1 MKLAMH
7 ERDGTAVPA
16 MVVSVNGSEA
26 VIDIGTAL
34 EVAGSDEDPPGSVP
48 ALLERWP
55 VLEGPLRHAAGVIA
69 AGADPAVELAA
80 ARLLPPVGPGQLI
93 VCCGFNYAAHEAEV
107 GGSSVGATW
116 FIKSANCT
124 VGSGAPIIIPPDNS
138 DTVDYEGE
146 LAVVFAKPCH
156 RVTAADALDYVG
168 GYTLV
173 NDVSARLRPPEQVPS
188 TDDIKRSVIDTHL
201 GKQHPT
207 FCPIG
212 PVLVTADEIPDP
224 SRLSFATMV
233 NGTVV
238 QKARLRDMRLG
249 VPELIEW
256 LSTVFA
262 FRPGDVISTGSPA
275 GSGVSQQ
282 PPRFLKPADVVTIT
296 APEIGELTNPVQE
309 RTAP

>member
-1 MKLAMH
+1 
-7 ERDGTAVPA
+7 
-16 MVVSVNGSEA
+16 
-26 VIDIGTAL
+26 
-34 EVAGSDEDPPGSVP
+34 
-48 ALLERWP
+48 
-55 VLEGPLRHAAGVIA
+55 
-69 AGADPAVELAA
+69 
-80 ARLLPPVGPGQLI
+80 
-93 VCCGFNYAAHEAEV
+93 
-107 GGSSVGATW
+107 
-116 FIKSANCT
+116 
-124 VGSGAPIIIPPDNS
+124 
-138 DTVDYEGE
+138 
-146 LAVVFAKPCH
+146 
-156 RVTAADALDYVG
+156 VTAAEALDYVG

-173 NDVSARLRPPEQVPS
+173 NDVSARLRQAEQIPS

-256 LSTVFA
+256 LSTVFE

-309 RTAP
+309 RTAQ